1 MILVIL
7 LLAKC
12 KWVMEIEGLGISFN
26 LLNSKLIARN
36 EAKPKKKLHERK
48 AIKNVVA
55 PKKILHKFD
64 KINWGKYIS
73 ADILSSDVSQ
83 HNY

>member
-1 MILVIL
+1 M
-7 LLAKC
+7 AKC

-36 EAKPKKKLHERK
+36 EAKPKEKLHERK

-55 PKKILHKFD
+55 PQKKSCTNLIKKKLGEIHKCRH
-64 KINWGKYIS
+64 K
-73 ADILSSDVSQ
+73 
-83 HNY
+83 